1 MKIDKKVAS
10 SDLLDKY
17 YPRTGIIV
25 DGEVFPFSLSCEEYD
40 EYLRFL
46 EARKNEKKDINNANK

>member
-1 MKIDKKVAS
+1 MKNDKKGVS
-10 SDLLDKY
+10 SDFFDKY

-25 DGEVFPFSLSCEEYD
+25 AGEVFPFSLSCEEYD

-46 EARKNEKKDINNANK
+46 ETRKNEKKDINNANK